1 MLRSLH
7 QRELGAAA
15 HVPAGAPSLSAAL
28 EACFASAARFEVFSS
43 SPGCV
48 TALELEPV
56 AGRLL
61 LSTDTRA
68 TVRLFDGQAR
78 VCGGAAG
85 ACPAQLASY
94 FDAARAHSRAV
105 TSCAWYPRD
114 GGLFV
119 TGGADGLCVVWDPGV
134 ASGAG
139 GTLAPV
145 FRVPVGGSSSSGPSP
160 GKVNC
165 VAMSPCA
172 SSHALVACG
181 TDSPS
186 LPLFDLTSGSAVHAL
201 PGHREGVLACAWA
214 PLHEHLLAS
223 GARDGALLL
232 HDVRRSGRLAL
243 LAAAEAT
250 ATEQAWA
257 ASALAPG
264 AAGRLA
270 ALRLPAPV
278 RESLGLAFRGG
289 ALGSDTAVLGNPT
302 GDVAGLSAKAHGVG
316 GVNGLLWLPP
326 QQQGQQRSHAHAQ
339 LLSTGGD
346 GRALLWGVGLVGEE
360 GSSSEWDA
368 GNLVDGRA
376 CGVGLWNSLK
386 ELSGVRNRARRCVR
400 LAASGG
406 VGSGAQGVLF
416 HPLLGGREGGAPGA
430 AAPAPGAGAGVRG
443 GSIGMWDARSGAA
456 LGSLSG
462 GHVENVNAVCWSGA
476 GGGALFSGGDDGL
489 ILRWRVP
496 VDAPSA
502 LDEDTEEEAEEEE
515 VMGTQ

>member
-1 MLRSLH
+1 
-7 QRELGAAA
+7 
-15 HVPAGAPSLSAAL
+15 
-28 EACFASAARFEVFSS
+28 
-43 SPGCV
+43 
-48 TALELEPV
+48 
-56 AGRLL
+56 
-61 LSTDTRA
+61 
-68 TVRLFDGQAR
+68 
-78 VCGGAAG
+78 
-85 ACPAQLASY
+85 
-94 FDAARAHSRAV
+94 
-105 TSCAWYPRD
+105 
-114 GGLFV
+114 
-119 TGGADGLCVVWDPGV
+119 
-134 ASGAG
+134 
-139 GTLAPV
+139 
-145 FRVPVGGSSSSGPSP
+145 
-160 GKVNC
+160 
-165 VAMSPCA
+165 
-172 SSHALVACG
+172 
-181 TDSPS
+181 
-186 LPLFDLTSGSAVHAL
+186 
-201 PGHREGVLACAWA
+201 VLACAWA

-278 RESLGLAFRGG
+278 RESLGLAFRGA

-316 GVNGLLWLPP
+316 GVNGLLWLP
-326 QQQGQQRSHAHAQ
+326 QLQQRSPAHAHAHAHAQ

-346 GRALLWGVGLVGEE
+346 GRALLWGVGLVGEQ
-360 GSSSEWDA
+360 GGSSEWDA

-376 CGVGLWNSLK
+376 CGVGLWNSLR

-406 VGSGAQGVLF
+406 RGGAQGVLF
-416 HPLLGGREGGAPGA
+416 HPLLGGREGGAQ
-430 AAPAPGAGAGVRG
+430 GAGGGVGGGG
-443 GSIGMWDARSGAA
+443 GSIGMWDACTGAA

-476 GGGALFSGGDDGL
+476 GAGALFSGGDDGL
-489 ILRWRVP
+489 VLRWRVP
-496 VDAPSA
+496 VDAPAA

-515 VMGTQ
+515 VMAT